1 MTIILGSLPRVSG
14 DLSAR
19 PAVAVG
25 LIAQALVLVVGL
37 GLSALFCLAA
47 VRALGLAWPVTHP
60 EGATI
65 AAVLRVRDG
74 EPLYQDFRQ
83 PPYLVTP
90 YPPLQPLL
98 VGLSARLLGLS
109 TRTRS

>member
-1 MTIILGSLPRVSG
+1 MSG
-14 DLSAR
+14 DPSAR

-83 PPYLVTP
+83 PPYLVDAVP
-90 YPPLQPLL
+90 AAPAAAGP
-98 VGLSARLLGLS
+98 GLSARLLGLS